1 MDASHLHFVAGRI
14 CDWLAFKYHV
24 TLKHGHALD
33 CVAAIPG
40 LRNWPEV
47 HAFPERIAQLTT
59 DDFGRDGCERLQ
71 ERIKSKTGIDVR
83 ALDPL
88 QFRDLGDLLT
98 ETWYQPMPMADL
110 WPEGPPNGMYLTQSK
125 DAARAAI
132 ARFEVAYPNTI
143 MYAEDPEFHGDGVVA
158 LGEDGIFS
166 AGMERV
172 PPGTLFVL
180 GPLVLTEESWSDCRD
195 RLRAAIDLP
204 GRVVVLFDTP
214 QPEYLFDDAML
225 LLQEEVE
232 LFRFEEVL
240 CRLRGTVTKDGKLA
254 DQSPLGVGRR
264 TPKALVLNPS
274 RVLPQAL
281 GKTLECGIAR
291 RQHGFVVLGGREE
304 KRSRFHLLE
313 SALPYTNYAGP
324 AARILTD
331 DRHGYDGDPPLSTAF
346 AGLPVFP
353 SVESAYRSG
362 YRRMVIERPYA
373 ARESLL
379 RYADDVC
386 FLLSGGVTWQAS
398 DMLLRAVDH
407 SQQEAPQIASKIV
420 AVLAIGEIEGAKSAF
435 EVYDALPALL
445 TVPAPDLGFTA
456 LEQLIEGQRSVR
468 WEDQLADLLDAGS
481 VTLQEAKKSLRG
493 GDLDAFTKLRRAK
506 KQPTH

>member
-14 CDWLAFKYHV
+14 CDWLAFKHRV
-24 TLKHGHALD
+24 TLKHSHALD

-47 HAFPERIAQLTT
+47 QAFPERVAQLTT
-59 DDFGRDGCERLQ
+59 EDFGKDGCDRLQ
-71 ERIKSKTGIDVR
+71 ERIKGRAGIDVK
-83 ALDPL
+83 ALEPL
-88 QFRDLGDLLT
+88 QFQDLGNLLT
-98 ETWYQPMPMADL
+98 ETWYQPMPRADL
-110 WPEGPPNGMYLTQSK
+110 WPDGPQNGVYLTQSK
-125 DAARAAI
+125 DAAKAAI
-132 ARFEVAYPNTI
+132 ARFEVAYPDTI

-180 GPLVLTEESWSDCRD
+180 GPLVLTEENWSDCRD

-225 LLQEEVE
+225 LLQAEIEP
-232 LFRFEEVL
+232 FRFEEVL
-240 CRLRGTVTKDGKLA
+240 CRLRGTVTRDGKLT
-254 DQSPLGVGRR
+254 DQSPLGLGRR
-264 TPKALVLNPS
+264 TPKALVLNPM
-274 RVLPQAL
+274 RVLPQVL
-281 GKTLECGIAR
+281 GKTLEAGIAR
-291 RQHGFVVLGGREE
+291 RQRGFVILGGWEE
-304 KRSRFHLLE
+304 KPSSFHLLE
-313 SALPYTNYAGP
+313 TALPYTNYAGP

-331 DRHGYDGDPPLSTAF
+331 DRHGYDGDPPLSIAF

-386 FLLSGGVTWQAS
+386 FLLSGGISWQAS
-398 DMLLRAVDH
+398 DMLLRALGH
-407 SQQEAPQIASKIV
+407 SMQDLPQIASKIV
-420 AVLAIGEIEGAKSAF
+420 AALAMGEIEGAKGAF
-435 EVYDALPALL
+435 KVYDALPAFL
-445 TVPAPDLGFTA
+445 TILPPDLGFAA
-456 LEQLIEGQRSVR
+456 LEQVIEGQRSVR
-468 WEDQLADLLDAGS
+468 WEDQLKDLLETGS

-493 GDLDAFTKLRRAK
+493 GDLDALTKLRRVK